1 MEKEL
6 SKLKFGILTD
16 SFHTFGLWKVPE
28 HMAHFVALEE
38 NKDPLPSG
46 DDPRPDDEAEE
57 DETRSVLAPVLR
69 PPDPAEAK
77 PDSLCS

>member
-1 MEKEL
+1 MEIFKVTEQNNR
-6 SKLKFGILTD
+6 
-16 SFHTFGLWKVPE
+16 HTFGLWKVPE

-57 DETRSVLAPVLR
+57 EETRSVLAPVLR
-69 PPDPAEAK
+69 PDPAEAK

>member
-1 MEKEL
+1 M
-6 SKLKFGILTD
+6 I
-16 SFHTFGLWKVPE
+16 HTFGLWKVPE

-69 PPDPAEAK
+69 LADPVEAK

>member
-1 MEKEL
+1 
-6 SKLKFGILTD
+6 
-16 SFHTFGLWKVPE
+16 
-28 HMAHFVALEE
+28 MAHFVALEE

-57 DETRSVLAPVLR
+57 EETRSVLAPVLR
-69 PPDPAEAK
+69 PDPAEAK

>member
-1 MEKEL
+1 MEKGALEI
-6 SKLKFGILTD
+6 KIWDFNRFI
-16 SFHTFGLWKVPE
+16 HTFGLWKVPE

>member
-1 MEKEL
+1 MADRTP
-6 SKLKFGILTD
+6 SPPVD
-16 SFHTFGLWKVPE
+16 SDVSATESEIRRDIERARNRYV
-28 HMAHFVALEE
+28 
-38 NKDPLPSG
+38 
-46 DDPRPDDEAEE
+46 DDEAEE